1 MLKTIFLKFKSQC
14 YVSVLGLLNIFALS
28 YFSGCSN
35 NSNNKKDNPADSI
48 ARVKRIND
56 SLMKREKYLHD
67 SINNALRI
75 QDSLNNMNQNKNN
88 YKPNHNVVK
97 YGIVTNDYK
106 KLK

>member
-28 YFSGCSN
+28 YFSACSN
-35 NSNNKKDNPADSI
+35 NSNNKKDNAADSI

-75 QDSLNNMNQNKNN
+75 QDSLNNINQIKNN
-88 YKPNHNVVK
+88 YKPSHNVVK
-97 YGIVTNDYK
+97 YGIMTTDYK